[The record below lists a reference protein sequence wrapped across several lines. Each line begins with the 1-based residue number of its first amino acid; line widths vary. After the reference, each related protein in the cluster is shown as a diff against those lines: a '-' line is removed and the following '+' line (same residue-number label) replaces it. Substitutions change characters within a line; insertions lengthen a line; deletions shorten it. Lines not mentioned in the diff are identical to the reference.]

1 VLDEN
6 VSLRS
11 ADASGRYD
19 RLLALE
25 SEDLSGS
32 STGSRL
38 WRRQAWLP
46 RLSLAAMV
54 MAAGFVLLS
63 GAISPS
69 RWQWWFGAITL
80 LITAVS
86 LTQHLVQ
93 HRVTLPPSL
102 LLALNII
109 GILITVAEGGTA
121 QAWWLLP
128 LLIASAA
135 LLPLLVVVGGTIAV
149 LLILVLLHPQLVVM
163 ASGSGIAAL
172 VITGLLAVLM
182 MRVISQQSDELADL
196 ALYDPLT
203 GAHNRRFFLPQARRA
218 LAEYERYQRVSTL
231 LLFDVDYFKQVND
244 RYGHALG
251 DRALVAI
258 VQLIAARIR
267 RVDTVFRLGGEEF
280 AVLVSEADADT
291 GLSIAEEIRK
301 AIERLTVVPEGQLTV
316 SVGVRDAV
324 GVDSAEHWLQ
334 QADQAMYRAKSA
346 GRNQTYVA
354 SDKADR

>member
-1 VLDEN
+1 MTDEN

-11 ADASGRYD
+11 ADATGRYD

-25 SEDLSGS
+25 SEELADS
-32 STGSRL
+32 SAGSRL
-38 WRRQAWLP
+38 WRRQGWLQ
-46 RLSLAAMV
+46 RLSLAAMSL
-54 MAAGFVLLS
+54 AAGFVLLS
-63 GAISPS
+63 NAIDPN
-69 RWQWWFGAITL
+69 RWQWWFGATTL
-80 LITAVS
+80 LISVMTLA
-86 LTQHLVQ
+86 QHLVQ
-93 HRVTLPPSL
+93 HRITVPASG
-102 LLALNII
+102 LLALNIA
-109 GILITVAEGGTA
+109 GVLIAVAGGGTA

-135 LLPLLVVVGGTIAV
+135 LLPLLVAVGGTVAV
-149 LLILVLLHPQLVVM
+149 LLVLVLLHPQLVVM

-218 LAEYERYQRVSTL
+218 LAEYERYNRLATL
-231 LLFDVDYFKQVND
+231 LLFDVDHFKQVND
-244 RYGHALG
+244 RYGHSLG

-280 AVLVSEADADT
+280 AVLVSEADANS
-291 GLSIAEEIRK
+291 GLSIAEDIRQ

-354 SDKADR
+354 SDKADC